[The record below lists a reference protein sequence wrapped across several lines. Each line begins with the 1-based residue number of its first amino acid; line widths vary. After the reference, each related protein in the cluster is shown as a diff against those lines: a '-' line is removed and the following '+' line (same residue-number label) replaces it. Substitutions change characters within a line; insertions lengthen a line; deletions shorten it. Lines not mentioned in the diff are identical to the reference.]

1 MKTYGF
7 DRVKLYQNYSIEE
20 LEELKRI
27 VIEQHKGDIPKPG
40 MVVSERCWKKIDA
53 IGWAIYY
60 HAKDQNPTNGAMRI
74 SVDGRKNW

>member
-1 MKTYGF
+1 MKTYSF
-7 DRVKLYQNYSIEE
+7 DRVKLYQNYSVDE

-27 VIEQHKGDIPKPG
+27 VIEKHKDDEPKPG

-60 HAKDQNPTNGAMRI
+60 HTKDQNPTNGAMRKAI
-74 SVDGRKNW
+74 ESKKFW